1 MACCLM
7 SLATLYIME
16 WQNQH
21 NSPYFRGAVLIQMKS
36 PSIENAT
43 AAMQNRVPVMSTLFP
58 SILLSSQASFLSSRK
73 DTPDSAQGVS
83 PKQSTKSG
91 PKLAFPTP
99 TPDDR
104 FYGGDLDCSPE
115 ECPVFCCEN
124 PTDPKEDILP
134 FHEDEGHHIEKK
146 SGHPR
151 SEHQKQFR
159 IPIHESVK
167 RRGAQR
173 THSS

>member
-1 MACCLM
+1 MAE
-7 SLATLYIME
+7 STQLALL
-16 WQNQH
+16 Q
-21 NSPYFRGAVLIQMKS
+21 GAVLIQMKS

-43 AAMQNRVPVMSTLFP
+43 AAMQNRVPVISTLFP

-83 PKQSTKSG
+83 PKQSTKSD

-124 PTDPKEDILP
+124 HPGPQR
-134 FHEDEGHHIEKK
+134 
-146 SGHPR
+146 GHPALPR
-151 SEHQKQFR
+151 G
-159 IPIHESVK
+159 
-167 RRGAQR
+167 RGASHREEER
-173 THSS
+173 TPPLR